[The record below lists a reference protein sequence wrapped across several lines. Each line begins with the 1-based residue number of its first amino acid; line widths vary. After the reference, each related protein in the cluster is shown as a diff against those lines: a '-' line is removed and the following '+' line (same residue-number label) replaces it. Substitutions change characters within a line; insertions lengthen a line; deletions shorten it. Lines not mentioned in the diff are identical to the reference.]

1 MQENNRLINNN
12 QLVENLKFLKTIL
25 EILIIYEVRKK
36 DTTHN
41 LIMGRLNLTKMAM
54 QLLKL
59 HS

>member
-41 LIMGRLNLTKMAM
+41 LIMGRLNLTKVAM